1 MPISEI
7 ARSASSQAAVD
18 NQRRTMFF
26 SFVERALFITIDAR
40 TMATPFRE
48 IPNERH
54 PAAAANPLPGRTTL
68 KRLAAA
74 IVAGCSLAATPALAQ
89 QVEPKA
95 HKLCI
100 EAKDYAGCVKA
111 MTSAPAAQE
120 DSLTPLRNAM
130 KQVAARLRAGTSL
143 RDSTV
148 TFQPVV
154 DQLAVVEASNPDA
167 LAVQKAKLATRLFDA
182 TQLAWDTRI
191 KVKAYGMEQY
201 GMNVYNCKALKM
213 TVDNFN
219 SIPGAP
225 YVSWDYKKGLFGI
238 DSCRVDTSQL
248 PEAYML
254 PLVARVLDEGAVSPA
269 EIAAE
274 EKAKQERKAAAER
287 ERELC
292 AMGPWNRYLEENPGM
307 KKWVEANPAAAEST
321 KKKFLANPKNQS
333 SCSTGSW
340 NSGSPINYSDFYK

>member
-1 MPISEI
+1 MRITLI
-7 ARSASSQAAVD
+7 AA
-18 NQRRTMFF
+18 T
-26 SFVERALFITIDAR
+26 ALLITA
-40 TMATPFRE
+40 
-48 IPNERH
+48 H
-54 PAAAANPLPGRTTL
+54 PAM
-68 KRLAAA
+68 
-74 IVAGCSLAATPALAQ
+74 AQ
-89 QVEPKA
+89 SVDPKV

-120 DSLTPLRNAM
+120 DSLTPLRSAM

-143 RDSTV
+143 RDSTG

-167 LAVQKAKLATRLFDA
+167 LAVQKAKLASRMFDA

-191 KVKAYGMEQY
+191 KVKAYGLEQY

-238 DSCRVDTSQL
+238 DSCRVDTNQL
-248 PEAYML
+248 PEAYMI
-254 PLVARVLDEGAVSPA
+254 PLVARVLDEGAISPA

-287 ERELC
+287 EKELC

-333 SCSTGSW
+333 SCSTSSWGS
-340 NSGSPINYSDFYK
+340 GAQINYSDFYK